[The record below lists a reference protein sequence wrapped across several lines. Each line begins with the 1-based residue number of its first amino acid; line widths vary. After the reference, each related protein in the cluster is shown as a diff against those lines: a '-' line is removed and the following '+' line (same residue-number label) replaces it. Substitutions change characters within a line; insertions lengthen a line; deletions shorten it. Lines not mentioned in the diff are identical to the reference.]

1 MLPHLWSWL
10 WTWYLYDKWNQTEKI
25 TSKIFHFL
33 MFFSPTHLSWE
44 CTIAHWWSSDLSW
57 YQDSFCVSNL
67 GSCLTIISVIICESV
82 WFMMIGGHRVRV
94 TTYTSST
101 SRIFVLEDPS
111 TRDYWIK
118 DLDDFL
124 VLFLEYG
131 SLYFIMPNYNFCLVP
146 VHKSLSEVIYAQNLW
161 SPNW

>member
-1 MLPHLWSWL
+1 MLVSFCLKINLFYQCSRHFGAICNSFKNLDFASPIQYQFDLHLLMLPHLWNWL

-25 TSKIFHFL
+25 YQQKILFSH

-111 TRDYWIK
+111 
-118 DLDDFL
+118 
-124 VLFLEYG
+124 
-131 SLYFIMPNYNFCLVP
+131 
-146 VHKSLSEVIYAQNLW
+146 IY
-161 SPNW
+161 SG